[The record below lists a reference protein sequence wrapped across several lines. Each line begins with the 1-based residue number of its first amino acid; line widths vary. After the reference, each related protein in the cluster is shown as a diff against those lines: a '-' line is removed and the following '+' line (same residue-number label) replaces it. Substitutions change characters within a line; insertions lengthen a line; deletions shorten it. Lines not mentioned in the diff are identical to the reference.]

1 MHIAGETG
9 PCLGVP
15 NVVVTRWGP
24 WGVLGERGLTSRDFS
39 GFYRVNITRTRGLD
53 FNAGTSSEHRG
64 RLTPVRGALREQAKV
79 GGWLLMGGAAGAA
92 RGKSV
97 QRIFVLEILR

>member
-1 MHIAGETG
+1 MLGRAECRRYEVGRPWRAQAQTG
-9 PCLGVP
+9 
-15 NVVVTRWGP
+15 
-24 WGVLGERGLTSRDFS
+24 TSRNFS

-64 RLTPVRGALREQAKV
+64 HLTPVRGALREQAKV

-97 QRIFVLEILR
+97 QWIFVLETLR